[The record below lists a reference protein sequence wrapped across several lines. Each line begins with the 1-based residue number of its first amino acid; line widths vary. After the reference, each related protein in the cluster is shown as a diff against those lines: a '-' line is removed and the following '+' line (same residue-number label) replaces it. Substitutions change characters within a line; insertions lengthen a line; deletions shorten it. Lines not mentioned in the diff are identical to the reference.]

1 MFAPIR
7 PKITHCSAALS
18 SLALSLK
25 QNFIFV
31 LANSSFSKLAE
42 KKTKVSTKEE
52 EFEEDFFQN
61 ILNYQ

>member
-1 MFAPIR
+1 
-7 PKITHCSAALS
+7 
-18 SLALSLK
+18 
-25 QNFIFV
+25 